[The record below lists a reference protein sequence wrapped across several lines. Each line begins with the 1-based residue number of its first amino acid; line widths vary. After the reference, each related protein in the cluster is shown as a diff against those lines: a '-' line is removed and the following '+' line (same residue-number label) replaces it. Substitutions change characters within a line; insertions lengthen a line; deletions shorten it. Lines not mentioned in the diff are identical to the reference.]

1 MAKKTDMKK
10 GGAMLGKWAFLAGV
24 LLAIVF
30 SFVTAYSWVSWV
42 LVLLG
47 LVVGLLN
54 ISESETSA
62 FLMAGTILALMGFLG
77 GQTLDAIPYLGAIF
91 TNMLTLFV
99 PATILVALKS
109 VFALSRD

>member
-1 MAKKTDMKK
+1 MAKKRVVKK
-10 GGAMLGKWAFLAGV
+10 GRAMLGRWAFLAGV
-24 LLAIVF
+24 LLAVVF
-30 SFVTAYSWVSWV
+30 SFVTTYSWVSWV

-54 ISESETSA
+54 ISEEETSA

-77 GQTLDAIPYLGAIF
+77 GQTLDSVMYLGAIF
-91 TNMLTLFV
+91 TNLLTLFV

-109 VFALSRD
+109 VFTLAKD